1 MFMVFGHDTGLNA
14 TVDGFDKRN
23 RICMIRVRVL
33 GTDYC
38 SPWARELT
46 RALLPGDGLFAAAA
60 AAAAAHLW
68 PSNLTS
74 SRTYI

>member
-1 MFMVFGHDTGLNA
+1 MCIL
-14 TVDGFDKRN
+14 
-23 RICMIRVRVL
+23 IRVRVL

-38 SPWARELT
+38 SPCVRELT

-60 AAAAAHLW
+60 AAAAGAAVAHLW

>member
-1 MFMVFGHDTGLNA
+1 MISYDV
-14 TVDGFDKRN
+14 
-23 RICMIRVRVL
+23 IRVRVL
-33 GTDYC
+33 GRDYC

-60 AAAAAHLW
+60 AVAAVAHLW